1 MLCLNDQK
9 KVQDYRTCSL
19 TNDRCMYICIKTAKS
34 KYTGEISFLFLS
46 FLLFTKYSNICI
58 SYVRNRKDGK

>member
-9 KVQDYRTCSL
+9 KVQDYRTCYL
-19 TNDRCMYICIKTAKS
+19 TNDRCMYMKTAKS
-34 KYTGEISFLFLS
+34 KYTGEISFLSF

-58 SYVRNRKDGK
+58 SYVRNKKRW